1 MRRAISL
8 SVPAVLVLVL
18 VGGAAPSGQST
29 APADKAQSLTA
40 RATAILVDI
49 VVRDRNGRPV
59 LDLVEADFAVAEDGV
74 AQKIDSFTRVTQ
86 GRGIGVSV
94 AWRSPERTTVVSP
107 PASSGASSAAPSSEA
122 ADSTTAI
129 VFAHLSSESLR
140 LAQRATLDYIPMS
153 GDSPVRVGVFAAD
166 PSIRVLQRYTNDRT
180 RVRKAIANIAP
191 SGTSAE
197 EQKSDRADELLARR
211 RQLWNDA
218 TQGTG
223 GAATGAGLAPAGA
236 DVGRREAE
244 LQQVEQELD
253 MIRSFEQIDREH
265 RGYDVSQGLQGVI
278 ESLVQYP
285 GRKSIVFFSEGLP
298 VSPALSA
305 RLDSLIDAAN
315 RANVT
320 TYAVDA
326 HGLRAKSSVLALQKE
341 VDTFAEERMVQ
352 NQTGITRTER
362 PLTMSLERVEDT
374 LKLDSRS
381 GLARLASDTGGFLI
395 EGSNDLSAAFR
406 RIDED
411 NQFHYLLTY
420 SPTNTALD
428 GKFRAIQV
436 KVRRPGVQVFARKGY
451 RALATPRPTD
461 TSFEAPAL
469 ALLDRGPLP
478 NAFPIYAAGFTFPE
492 AKQPGLTP
500 LLVRVSAA
508 TLRFDVDAQRSTYSA
523 QAAIVMRVRDAQ
535 GGEAQRFSQQ
545 YLLTGHAQDIDAAKR
560 GEILFYRQTDLA
572 PGVYTVESI
581 VFDPLAQ
588 AGSARLATITVPA
601 ASSSPFSL
609 SSLVI
614 VSRFEDL
621 REAPGGSEP
630 TAPLYVGRTLLYPNL
645 GEPVSLAVANDLPFY
660 FAVYGAA
667 PGLSAS
673 AQLIRNGQV
682 LADAP
687 FALPESSGP
696 RVQHVGR
703 LPIGALPAGT
713 YELRIKVTDGSREQS
728 RSAFF
733 TLQK

>member
-1 MRRAISL
+1 MRRALSL
-8 SVPAVLVLVL
+8 SVSAVLVLVA
-18 VGGAAPSGQST
+18 GAALSGQST
-29 APADKAQSLTA
+29 GQADKTQSFSA
-40 RATAILVDI
+40 RATAILVDV
-49 VVRDRNGRPV
+49 VVRDRNGRPI
-59 LDLVEADFAVAEDGV
+59 LDLVDADFAVAEDGV
-74 AQKIDSFTRVTQ
+74 AQRIDSFSRVTQ
-86 GRGIGVSV
+86 GRGIGVNV
-94 AWRSPERTTVVSP
+94 AWRSPERTTVVSS
-107 PASSGASSAAPSSEA
+107 PASGGASSETPPSDPAEA
-122 ADSTTAI
+122 STTAI
-129 VFAHLSSESLR
+129 VFGHLSSESLR
-140 LAQRATLDYIPMS
+140 LAQRATLDYIPMA

-166 PSIRVLQRYTNDRT
+166 PSIRILQRYTNDRT
-180 RVRKAIANIAP
+180 RVRQAVASVAP

-197 EQKSDRADELLARR
+197 EQASDRTDELLARR
-211 RQLWNDA
+211 RQLWGD
-218 TQGTG
+218 TGQSTGSSGTG
-223 GAATGAGLAPAGA
+223 AALARTGAE
-236 DVGRREAE
+236 VGQRETE
-244 LQQVEQELD
+244 LQLIEKELS
-253 MIRSFEQIDREH
+253 MIRSFDQIDREH
-265 RGYDVSQGLQGVI
+265 RGYDVSQGLQGVV
-278 ESLVQYP
+278 ESLAQYS

-305 RLDSLIDAAN
+305 RLDSLIEAAN

-341 VDTFAEERMVQ
+341 VDTFAEERMIQ
-352 NQTGITRTER
+352 NQTGVTRTER

-420 SPTNTALD
+420 SPTNIALD

-436 KVRRPGVQVFARKGY
+436 KVRRPGVHVFARKGY
-451 RALATPRPTD
+451 RAITTPRPVD

-545 YLLTGHAQDIDAAKR
+545 YVLTGHAQDVDAAKR

-581 VFDPLAQ
+581 VFDPLAR

-601 ASSSPFSL
+601 ASSAFAV
-609 SSLVI
+609 SSLVL
-614 VSRFEDL
+614 VSRIEDL
-621 REAPGGSEP
+621 RNLPGESEP

-645 GEPVSLAVANDLPFY
+645 GEPVSLAAANELPFY
-660 FAVYGAA
+660 FTVYGMSR
-667 PGLSAS
+667 GLTAS
-673 AQLIRNGQV
+673 AQLVRNGQV

-687 FALPESSGP
+687 LALPESSGP

-703 LPIGALPAGT
+703 LPIGALPVGT
-713 YELRIKVTDGSREQS
+713 YELRIRVSDGNRDQT